1 VKAKAKPSQYEINH
15 FIMMSYIMQWK
26 VKVKA
31 SQYDTKDC
39 NCFITLNENE
49 SETKSMQVLI
59 KQYQILRN
67 IR

>member
-1 VKAKAKPSQYEINH
+1 VKAKPSQYEINH
-15 FIMMSYIMQWK
+15 FIMTSHIMQWK
-26 VKVKA
+26 EVKVKA

-49 SETKSMQVLI
+49 SETKSIRVLI

-67 IR
+67 VR